1 MTFTQTDSII
11 PTLWNWSCKHCDA
24 VNRMILTLAS
34 ICQSVTGE
42 KLSCQPS
49 FCLPTVSLKPCFD
62 PWHMKG
68 KILHHP
74 FSPKAH
80 HLFLQNSPEVWVLAM
95 SRFTVPGGALSFSR
109 TLRGCALPLSFLL
122 GALRPRCT
130 MGVTLLL
137 EVSGVCTFY
146 LENNFAFLPSVCIQR
161 KTQGKKRKK
170 RSVKDA

>member
-109 TLRGCALPLSFLL
+109 TLRGLCLAIVLPAGGSEAKMHHGCHTASRSVRGMHLLL
-122 GALRPRCT
+122 GKQFCIPSLSLYPKKNSR
-130 MGVTLLL
+130 
-137 EVSGVCTFY
+137 EKKEKKVS
-146 LENNFAFLPSVCIQR
+146 
-161 KTQGKKRKK
+161 
-170 RSVKDA
+170 